1 MNVNPVGRQR
11 AGTYEAEGVM
21 RWFEPTE
28 ESGGLAEGYFA
39 LNWAIRSNQCL
50 KLGWRWCRGSSQQS
64 PALNDVTSLNEQFF

>member
-21 RWFEPTE
+21 RWSEPTE
-28 ESGGLAEGYFA
+28 ESGGLAESYFA

-50 KLGWRWCRGSSQQS
+50 KLG
-64 PALNDVTSLNEQFF
+64 